1 MSHSAYRGASSAIL
15 ARPPTSVPLLKGS
28 DRDGLGASTSACD
41 QGHAL
46 VRRKVSIEEHSP
58 RLCLPPCTVWLGDGV
73 QEMNTTLYNTSTA
86 AELSFRPLFLCVL
99 VREDGYRQGGQ
110 KAVWGRVNPTTSLAQ
125 TTPSLPLLVGWCCGR
140 SSHPLCTAP
149 AGDAK
154 GNLAT
159 VQDALPSRAARRDPG
174 LFGIQGS
181 CGCGPGQQGLEDEG
195 REVSVLGIQM
205 MAGELIVHQ

>member
-149 AGDAK
+149 AGDATLQQSRMHFPPVLLDEILGCLEFK
-154 GNLAT
+154 GVVAAGQ
-159 VQDALPSRAARRDPG
+159 VSRAWRTRAER
-174 LFGIQGS
+174 
-181 CGCGPGQQGLEDEG
+181 
-195 REVSVLGIQM
+195 
-205 MAGELIVHQ
+205 